1 MEAIQLKIHW
11 KDAPYIVS
19 DLGEYSNDQL
29 VSLFQLLERY
39 DEDAVD
45 FTLEKN
51 ETSREIKK
59 FNDFN
64 KEDDI
69 KIDTNGSIIAG
80 DNYYIWASFF
90 GGKNDE
96 IEGFLKIKD
105 PIDPTRVKAI
115 QDPCDMDDNEI
126 RELKTV
132 LEAKGI
138 SPTALYTQN
147 EKVYVGLYELIEP

>member
-1 MEAIQLKIHW
+1 MEEIQLKIHW

-29 VSLFQLLERY
+29 ISLFQLLERY
-39 DEDAVD
+39 DGDAVD

-51 ETSREIKK
+51 ETGREIKK

-69 KIDTNGSIIAG
+69 KIDTTGFIIAG
-80 DNYYIWASFF
+80 DNYYLWCSFF
-90 GGKNDE
+90 GGENDE
-96 IEGFLKIKD
+96 IEGFLKVKD
-105 PIDPTRVKAI
+105 PVNPTRVKTI
-115 QDPCDMDDNEI
+115 QDPCDLTDYEI

-132 LEAKGI
+132 LDALDLPSNDQDLQNAK
-138 SPTALYTQN
+138 
-147 EKVYVGLYELIEP
+147 VFVGLYELIEV